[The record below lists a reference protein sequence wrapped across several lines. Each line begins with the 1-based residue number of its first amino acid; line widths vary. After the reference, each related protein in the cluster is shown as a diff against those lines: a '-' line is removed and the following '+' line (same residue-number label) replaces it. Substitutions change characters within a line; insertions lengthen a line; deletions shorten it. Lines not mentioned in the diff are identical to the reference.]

1 MKEKDIQ
8 KELDSLLDK
17 KFSKFSDAQLESID
31 NLIKTSKEIRS
42 KGGKNS
48 VNKMNKINK
57 KTGHFERLR
66 KNKIGKARDENTKKK
81 LKEGSKHS
89 WREVSQYSKDDKW
102 IKDWPNFIS
111 IKDELGFNHTN
122 ICACCQNK
130 PKYKSAYGFIW
141 KYKK

>member
-1 MKEKDIQ
+1 MKQSDIQ
-8 KELDSLLDK
+8 KQLDELAQK
-17 KFSKFSDAQLESID
+17 KFSKFSDAKLISID
-31 NLIKTSKEIRS
+31 NLITTSKEIRS
-42 KGGKNS
+42 RGGHTA
-48 VNKMNKINK
+48 VVKMNNK
-57 KTGHFERLR
+57 NEKNGHFETLR
-66 KNKIGKARDENTKKK
+66 KNKIGKPRDENTKKK

-89 WREVSQYSKDDKW
+89 WREVSQYTKDGKW
-102 IKDWPNFIS
+102 IKDWPNFVS